1 MTSPSSQPGGYQ
13 PRLVFWELTTGCNLR
28 CIHCR
33 ASATDLM
40 SPEDLSTRECLRI
53 VDEIAAYSPLILVLS
68 GGEPLWR
75 RDVFEISKH
84 AVRKGLR
91 VALATNG
98 TLVDEAMAERIKDA
112 GIVRVSISLDGSD
125 RTTHD
130 SFRGHD
136 GAFDAAI
143 RGLKCLQDLGI
154 STQINTTVS
163 KHNVHQLPEMVELAK
178 KLKVDA
184 FHLFLLVPVGCGL
197 TIAEDQSVSAEDAER
212 ILNWF
217 YDRSL
222 DSGME
227 LKATCAPQY
236 YRIARQRRAEARRA
250 GEPVPELTPRPHG
263 HGHPGGHPPSQTALN
278 QMTRGCLAASGVCFI
293 SHKGSIQPCGYLPL
307 EAGNLRRQSFKDVWE
322 NSELFADLRNL
333 DNLEGK
339 CGYCEFKQVCMGCRA
354 RAFGVCGDY
363 HQEEPFCLYEP
374 KNSRREGTWQ
384 PHPPQVM

>member
-1 MTSPSSQPGGYQ
+1 MTRPTPMTSRQPAPPPGAR

-28 CIHCR
+28 CVHCR
-33 ASATDLM
+33 ASATELM
-40 SPEDLSTRECLRI
+40 SPDDLPTSECLRI
-53 VDEIAAYSPLILVLS
+53 VDEIAEYAPLILVLS

-75 RDVFEISKH
+75 RDVFQIASH
-84 AVRKGLR
+84 AVSKGLR

-98 TLVDEAMAERIKDA
+98 TLVDEAMAHRIHDA
-112 GIVRVSISLDGSD
+112 GIVRVSISLDGAD
-125 RTTHD
+125 RATHD

-136 GAFDAAI
+136 GAFDSAI
-143 RGLKCLQDLGI
+143 RGLKCLQELGI

-163 KHNVHQLPEMVELAK
+163 KHNAHQLPEMLELAK
-178 KLKVDA
+178 QLKVDA

-197 TIAEDQSVSAEDAER
+197 TIAEDQSVGAAEAEE

-236 YRIARQRRAEARRA
+236 YRIVRQRRAEVRRQG
-250 GEPVPELTPRPHG
+250 GEAPPLMA
-263 HGHPGGHPPSQTALN
+263 GHPHHSGHPTDLN

-293 SHKGSIQPCGYLPL
+293 SHRGSIQPCGYLPL
-307 EAGNLRRQSFKDVWE
+307 EAGNLTRQSFRDVWE
-322 NSELFADLRNL
+322 NSPLFADLRNL

-339 CGYCEFKQVCMGCRA
+339 CGCCEFKQVCMGCRA
-354 RAFGVCGDY
+354 RSYGMTGNY
-363 HQEEPFCLYEP
+363 RGEEPFCLYEP
-374 KNSRREGTWQ
+374 RAARAKAGERNQ
-384 PHPPQVM
+384 DVLH

>member
-1 MTSPSSQPGGYQ
+1 MTAPATPSVAN

-33 ASATDLM
+33 ASATELM
-40 SPEDLSTRECLRI
+40 SPDDLSTKECLDI
-53 VDEIAAYSPLILVLS
+53 VDQLAAYAPFILVLS

-75 RDVFEISKH
+75 RDVFQIAKR
-84 AVRKGLR
+84 AVGHGIR

-98 TLVDEAMAERIKDA
+98 TLVDEAMADRIHDA
-112 GIVRVSISLDGSD
+112 GIVRVSISLDGAD
-125 RTTHD
+125 RGTHD

-143 RGLKCLQDLGI
+143 RGIKNLQALGI

-163 KHNVHQLPEMVELAK
+163 KHNAHQLPEMVELAK
-178 KLKVDA
+178 SLKVDA

-197 TIAEDQSVSAEDAER
+197 TIAEDQSVSGADAER

-217 YDRSL
+217 YDRSI

-227 LKATCAPQY
+227 MKATCAPHY

-250 GEPVPELTPRPHG
+250 GEEVPAMMPHPQ
-263 HGHPGGHPPSQTALN
+263 HSGHPHQGAGHPAGLN
-278 QMTRGCLAASGVCFI
+278 QMTRGCLAASGVCFV
-293 SHKGSIQPCGYLPL
+293 SHRGVVQPCGYLPL
-307 EAGNLRRQSFKDVWE
+307 EAGDLRHQSFQEVWS
-322 NSELFADLRNL
+322 NSPLFQDLRDLN
-333 DNLEGK
+333 NLEGK

-354 RAFGVCGDY
+354 RAFGLTGDY
-363 HQEEPFCLYEP
+363 HAEEPFCIYEP
-374 KNSRREGTWQ
+374 NPKRKEGMHPSWQ
-384 PHPPQVM
+384 A